1 MDETMEGMNRLAFD
15 AETNAVI
22 EEKTIRFNEELIKKG
37 FVFPA
42 KGFWGNPS
50 TRKAYEE
57 GYFCL
62 DSKNCPSVPR
72 KTTPPTAASTAPP
85 YSFTTAAISYTP
97 AINCRTFP
105 SPART
110 PVPITN
116 KIPPIPYSSMICSI
130 PSSSFYF
137 A

>member
-1 MDETMEGMNRLAFD
+1 MTKYTGKGVYG
-15 AETNAVI
+15 AVAMGKI
-22 EEKTIRFNEELIKKG
+22 SVFKKQDTAIK
-37 FVFPA
+37 
-42 KGFWGNPS
+42 
-50 TRKAYEE
+50 RIQ
-57 GYFCL
+57 
-62 DSKNCPSVPR
+62 NCPSVPR

-105 SPART
+105 SPATT

-130 PSSSFYF
+130 LFFSFTLHSLQMY
-137 A
+137 AVC